1 MGQVSGSVWV
11 RSGLSKIHVR
21 FWIGFGLSS
30 GRVWVGFVM
39 ESGQVHVLKKK
50 TAKVKR
56 WKKWYDQ
63 GNKNLGMVSQRSE
76 MAEGRIK
83 KPAYMMPV

>member
-1 MGQVSGSVWV
+1 M
-11 RSGLSKIHVR
+11 
-21 FWIGFGLSS
+21 
-30 GRVWVGFVM
+30 GRVCYGIRSSSCL
-39 ESGQVHVLKKK
+39 EEKD
-50 TAKVKR
+50 AKVKR

-83 KPAYMMPV
+83 KLAYMMPV